1 LGLLLH
7 ILHPREEVG
16 ILLLLFLRVLL
27 LLVVCFHPAAYN
39 LESFYII
46 DFDFVDSRGFG
57 VLGFWG
63 CEFLRTPD
71 PKMTSLKGL
80 TSKCSSE

>member
-57 VLGFWG
+57 VLG
-63 CEFLRTPD
+63 L
-71 PKMTSLKGL
+71 
-80 TSKCSSE
+80 